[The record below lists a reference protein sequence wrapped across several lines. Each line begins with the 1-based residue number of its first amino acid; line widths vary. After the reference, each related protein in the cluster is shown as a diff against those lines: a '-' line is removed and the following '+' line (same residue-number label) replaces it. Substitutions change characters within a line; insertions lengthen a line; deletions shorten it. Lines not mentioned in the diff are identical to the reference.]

1 MPDFSLYEPHE
12 DSYLLA
18 EQVKKFAQ
26 GKVLDMGC
34 GSAIQA
40 VTAAKLTRVQFV
52 LAVDIQPEVIT
63 HCKKS
68 VQHPKISFRVSD
80 LFSHIQDKFDTIV
93 FNPPYLPNDLR
104 VSDIALDGGKHG
116 PEVLERFI
124 QDAPLHLKPRGQLL
138 FLFSSLS
145 KPMRVQEA
153 LKNVLLDWEEVAQKK
168 YAFEQLFVYRA
179 AKNLPRLI
187 LEQRDIRN
195 IRMLTHGHRGFIVTG
210 IWKGK
215 KVAAKFQRS
224 DSPAKGTVTREAKM
238 LRMLN
243 KNEIGPKIIA
253 SGKDYFLYRFIE
265 GEFIEPWVAKH
276 SAAQIRR
283 VLRKILEQMWT
294 LDKLGITKE
303 EMHHPYKHLIVDK
316 KEKPWLVD
324 FERAH
329 KSQRPK
335 NVTQF
340 CQYLRSQRMQSLLE
354 HRGISISKKLL
365 QQYASGYKIN
375 SRSFSDIEKL
385 L

>member
-153 LKNVLLDWEEVAQKK
+153 LKNVLLDWE
-168 YAFEQLFVYRA
+168 
-179 AKNLPRLI
+179 
-187 LEQRDIRN
+187 
-195 IRMLTHGHRGFIVTG
+195 
-210 IWKGK
+210 
-215 KVAAKFQRS
+215 
-224 DSPAKGTVTREAKM
+224 
-238 LRMLN
+238 
-243 KNEIGPKIIA
+243 
-253 SGKDYFLYRFIE
+253 
-265 GEFIEPWVAKH
+265 
-276 SAAQIRR
+276 
-283 VLRKILEQMWT
+283 
-294 LDKLGITKE
+294 
-303 EMHHPYKHLIVDK
+303 
-316 KEKPWLVD
+316 
-324 FERAH
+324 
-329 KSQRPK
+329 
-335 NVTQF
+335 
-340 CQYLRSQRMQSLLE
+340 
-354 HRGISISKKLL
+354 
-365 QQYASGYKIN
+365 
-375 SRSFSDIEKL
+375 
-385 L
+385 